1 MCYFISRSGFCVQLQ
16 ENIKRKN
23 LTKIFLWFLLDL
35 VLSLHLSFLL
45 SGPSSHVAL
54 NSLVHSWCP
63 SAGFQVFTTSVRLFW
78 RSFVDLYNIF
88 LSLLSPL
95 WSIMP
100 TLLVQDL
107 NLSCTLGPY
116 APVRSPSSPPP
127 VLTVVTVHLPA
138 FLVFLCAVLSVGLK
152 GPEILTCV

>member
-1 MCYFISRSGFCVQLQ
+1 MCYFISRSGFCVQLR

-63 SAGFQVFTTSVRLFW
+63 SAGFLVFTTSVRLFW

-107 NLSCTLGPY
+107 NLSCILGPY
-116 APVRSPSSPPP
+116 APVCSPSSPPP
-127 VLTVVTVHLPA
+127 VLTVVT
-138 FLVFLCAVLSVGLK
+138 LCICQHSLYSCVLYCLWGWRALK
-152 GPEILTCV
+152 S